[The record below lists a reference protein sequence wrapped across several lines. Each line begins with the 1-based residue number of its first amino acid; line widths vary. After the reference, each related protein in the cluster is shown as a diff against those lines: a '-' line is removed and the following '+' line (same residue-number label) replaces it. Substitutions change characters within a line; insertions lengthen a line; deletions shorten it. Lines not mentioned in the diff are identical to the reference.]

1 MSLQPWGESEVE
13 FYAAQFLCIHM
24 YTYMYVYLF
33 KKKKQTDLCLIQN
46 IHSLTQKME
55 SVKIWNIRAYIFM
68 GVFKKVSIF
77 KQ

>member
-33 KKKKQTDLCLIQN
+33 KKKKPNRSMSYTEYSLLDTENGECEDLEYKGIYLYGGI
-46 IHSLTQKME
+46 
-55 SVKIWNIRAYIFM
+55 
-68 GVFKKVSIF
+68 
-77 KQ
+77 

>member
-33 KKKKQTDLCLIQN
+33 KKKTKQIYVLY
-46 IHSLTQKME
+46 
-55 SVKIWNIRAYIFM
+55 RIFTP
-68 GVFKKVSIF
+68 
-77 KQ
+77 